1 MPPAWQKC
9 TEHWQVCH
17 SWLNLAMHRFTAMM
31 MFLILLVAAV
41 VFAMIAAVVELRRDG
56 FRRLPDRRFGPAGS
70 GSSDVLGRSLM
81 AGMR

>member
-1 MPPAWQKC
+1 
-9 TEHWQVCH
+9 
-17 SWLNLAMHRFTAMM
+17 MM